1 MSTVTGWSSGA
12 NGHRFDNTGY
22 ANKFAFYVNGF
33 GGRSSGNPFMHTTN
47 NFSHDTWYHYAVT
60 RSGSTFRMFID
71 GVLEDTQTSS
81 GSLNIALGGFRSGWS
96 FDGANGYFNGYVQDM
111 RITRG
116 VARYTATF
124 TPPTS
129 EFSG

>member
-1 MSTVTGWSSGA
+1 MQWQLVIII
-12 NGHRFDNTGY
+12 HHL
-22 ANKFAFYVNGF
+22 FYVNGF

-60 RSGSTFRMFID
+60 RSGNTFRMFID

-96 FDGANGYFNGYVQDM
+96 FDGANGYFNGYVQNNSLLLPIFM
-111 RITRG
+111 I
-116 VARYTATF
+116 
-124 TPPTS
+124 
-129 EFSG
+129 